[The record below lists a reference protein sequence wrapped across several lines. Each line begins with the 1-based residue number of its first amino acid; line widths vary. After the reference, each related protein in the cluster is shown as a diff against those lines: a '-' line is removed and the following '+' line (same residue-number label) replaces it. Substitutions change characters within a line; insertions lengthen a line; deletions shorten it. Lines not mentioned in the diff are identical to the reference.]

1 MMCHV
6 DGESVQGCTGFDAME
21 HMYFD
26 SIERFQASFGARRA
40 DSVTDRPNYA
50 NIPPVLQIS
59 GVKMSVALAV

>member
-1 MMCHV
+1 
-6 DGESVQGCTGFDAME
+6 
-21 HMYFD
+21 MYFD